1 MKERILQLMQEE
13 ALTNAEFAKKIG
25 ISASTLSH
33 ITTGRNETSLRVA
46 LLIHKAYPSINLDW
60 LLYGEGEMRKADTPE
75 TTVLPRQRF
84 LHSLEAM
91 RIQKLRTGLRFVSIF
106 ARKMPLLYLIIHQ
119 KMLSEKRLSISKSLN
134 RKSLKYVFSL
144 ITAPFRCSALKNH
157 DGKPFRLFAKL

>member
-1 MKERILQLMQEE
+1 MYSLSLYVYFIMKERILQLMQEE

-75 TTVLPRQRF
+75 TTVSSFSGSNENPEIADGTTVCFDFRKENASSLPNNTSKDAVREEIKYIEKPQPKIV
-84 LHSLEAM
+84 EI
-91 RIQKLRTGLRFVSIF
+91 RIFFDNGTFQVFR
-106 ARKMPLLYLIIHQ
+106 P
-119 KMLSEKRLSISKSLN
+119 EKS
-134 RKSLKYVFSL
+134 
-144 ITAPFRCSALKNH
+144 
-157 DGKPFRLFAKL
+157 